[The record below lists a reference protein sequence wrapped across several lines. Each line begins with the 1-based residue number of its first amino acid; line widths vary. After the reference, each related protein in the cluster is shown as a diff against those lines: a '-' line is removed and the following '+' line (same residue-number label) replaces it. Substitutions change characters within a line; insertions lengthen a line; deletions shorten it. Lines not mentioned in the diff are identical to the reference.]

1 LPRTAASIISRAG
14 QKSKTGNV
22 VNGVFQGYTAQA
34 LDELNDILDH
44 IAQTIDF
51 AAAMATFNFTFNT
64 ELTNTGSGNI
74 IQASP
79 NPLPLDY
86 LRVQTSGGSSG
97 AQRSSKWYL
106 DGVPYDMV
114 EIDLTEWDDQVQQ
127 AGIQSYPYFWAK
139 DMSQRVIVLNTTG
152 DLATDSVTV
161 ANLPTIAGLLPG
173 MSVAG
178 TGIVPGTTVLTVGST
193 SCTLSQE
200 PLVTQTQVSLM
211 FGYPPVGYPYPPP
224 SGAYNA
230 RIRYQKLPPP
240 LTQAQVNAGAYA
252 WFDDSEVLTDL
263 LTERMMGY
271 SDDARAGQFDAFAAQ
286 KLARYTR
293 LADDRSN
300 RATVVELDRRRFGGS
315 FRNLPNSKR
324 VGW

>member
-1 LPRTAASIISRAG
+1 MPRTAASIISRAL

-22 VNGVFQGYTAQA
+22 VNGMAQGYTVQA
-34 LDELNDILDH
+34 LDELNDILEL
-44 IAQTIDF
+44 IARTVDF
-51 AAAMATFNFTFNT
+51 SAAMATFNFTFNT
-64 ELTNTGSGNI
+64 QLTNEGSGNI
-74 IQASP
+74 IQAAP

-139 DMSQRVIVLNTTG
+139 DMSQQVIVLNTVG
-152 DLATDSVTV
+152 DIGASIYSVS
-161 ANLPTIAGLLPG
+161 NMGSLAGLEAG
-173 MSVAG
+173 MGVAG
-178 TGIVPGTTVLTVGST
+178 TGIVPGTTIVTVGGDFV
-193 SCTLSQE
+193 TLSQL
-200 PLVTQTQVSLM
+200 PSITGSQVSLM

-224 SGAYNA
+224 SGAFNA

-240 LTQAQVNAGAYA
+240 LTQGQVNAGAFA
-252 WFDDSEVLTDL
+252 WFPESETLTDM

-271 SDDARAGQFDAFAAQ
+271 SDDSRAAQFDAFAAA
-286 KLARYTR
+286 KLAKYTR

-315 FRNLPNSKR
+315 FSRLKNTK
-324 VGW
+324 VIGW

>member
-1 LPRTAASIISRAG
+1 
-14 QKSKTGNV
+14 
-22 VNGVFQGYTAQA
+22 
-34 LDELNDILDH
+34 
-44 IAQTIDF
+44 
-51 AAAMATFNFTFNT
+51 M
-64 ELTNTGSGNI
+64 
-74 IQASP
+74 
-79 NPLPLDY
+79 
-86 LRVQTSGGSSG
+86 
-97 AQRSSKWYL
+97 
-106 DGVPYDMV
+106 
-114 EIDLTEWDDQVQQ
+114 
-127 AGIQSYPYFWAK
+127 
-139 DMSQRVIVLNTTG
+139 
-152 DLATDSVTV
+152 
-161 ANLPTIAGLLPG
+161 
-173 MSVAG
+173 
-178 TGIVPGTTVLTVGST
+178 
-193 SCTLSQE
+193 
-200 PLVTQTQVSLM
+200 
-211 FGYPPVGYPYPPP
+211 GYPYPPP